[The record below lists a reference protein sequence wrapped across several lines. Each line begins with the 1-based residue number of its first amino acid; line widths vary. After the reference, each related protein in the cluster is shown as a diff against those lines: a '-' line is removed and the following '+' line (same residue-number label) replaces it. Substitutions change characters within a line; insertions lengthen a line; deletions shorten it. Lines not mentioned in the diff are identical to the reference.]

1 MVRRIIVDNPNLN
14 RNEVTLIED
23 KADAGS
29 TTMNVQSTQEFVS
42 GDLILIGLP
51 SSETAE
57 VRIVDTIISSTSISV
72 TVSTSF
78 LHDRDE
84 PLLKLDFDQLKIY
97 RSTDN
102 GSTFPLLATL
112 NLDYNSPQNGTE
124 YIDTAG
130 TQAYIYRYSFYNSQ
144 TTIESAISQDIK
156 QPKHIGYITVDEFK
170 AQTGIKVHD
179 DLVREAILIGATN
192 IRRELYVPRI
202 YRTQN
207 ADTEHFL
214 AVEKHFTFADSDL
227 SNTPIDKDDFY
238 AFEEDPIAVNGIPG
252 ARTDITSD
260 ITGVDIDRQVI
271 TFSTDRPT
279 SGKQLVIIWHETWE
293 KLKFDDSIQSD
304 VSGYLRYSNTTL
316 KRINKLYAVNYIF
329 ENVPYHTLQRGVS
342 SWTLN
347 GVSIPFDYD
356 AMQKVIEDNQKRIRQ
371 IYDSLEMPYMR
382 FTTYGGRE
390 RERVDLRQF
399 MSTLSWRYT

>member
-1 MVRRIIVDNPNLN
+1 MVRRIIVDNPNLD

-23 KADAGS
+23 KVDAGVTS
-29 TTMNVQSTQEFVS
+29 FNVQSTEQFSS

-57 VRIVDTIISSTSISV
+57 VRIVDTIISATSISV

-78 LHDRDE
+78 PHDRDE

-102 GSTFPLLATL
+102 GSTYPLLATI
-112 NLDYNSPQNGTE
+112 NLDYNSPQNTTE
-124 YIDTAG
+124 YFDATG
-130 TQAYIYRYSFYNSQ
+130 TQAYIYRYSFFNSE
-144 TTIESAISQDIK
+144 TSTESTVSQDIK
-156 QPKHIGYITVDEFK
+156 QPTHIGYITVDEFK

-179 DLVREAILIGATN
+179 DLIREAIAIGAMD

-202 YRTQN
+202 YRTQI
-207 ADTEHFL
+207 ATDEHFL
-214 AVEKHFTFADSDL
+214 AVEKHFTFADTNL
-227 SNTPIDKDDFY
+227 SNTPIDKFDFY
-238 AFEEDPIAVNGIPG
+238 AYEEDPIPANNVPG

-260 ITGVDIDRQVI
+260 ITAVDIDRQTV
-271 TFSTDRPT
+271 TFSTDRPS

-293 KLKFDDSIQSD
+293 KLKFDDSIQGD
-304 VSGYLRYSNTTL
+304 VSGIIRYSNNTL
-316 KRINKLYAVNYIF
+316 KQVNKLYAVNYIF

-342 SWTLN
+342 NWTLN

-356 AMQKVIEDNQKRIRQ
+356 AMQKVIEDNRKRIRQ
-371 IYDSLEMPYMR
+371 IYDSLEMPFMR
-382 FTTYGGRE
+382 FTTAGGHE
-390 RERVDLRQF
+390 RERVDLKNF
-399 MSTLSWRYT
+399 VASLTWRYK

>member
-1 MVRRIIVDNPNLN
+1 MVRRIIVDNPSLD
-14 RNEVTLIED
+14 RNEVTLFED

-29 TTMNVQSTQEFVS
+29 TTFNVQSTENFSS

-51 SSETAE
+51 SSENAE
-57 VRIVDTIISSTSISV
+57 VREVDTIVSSTSVSV

-78 LHDRDE
+78 PHDRDE
-84 PLLKLDFDQLKIY
+84 PLLKLEFDQLRLY

-102 GSTFPLLATL
+102 GSTFPSLATV
-112 NLDYNSPQNGTE
+112 NIDYNSPQNTTE
-124 YIDTAG
+124 YVDTTG
-130 TQAYIYRYSFYNSQ
+130 TQSYIYRYDFYNSK
-144 TTIESAISQDIK
+144 TTTASAISQNIK

-179 DLVREAILIGATN
+179 DLIREAIAIGATN

-202 YRTQN
+202 YKTQN
-207 ADTEHFL
+207 AADEHFL
-214 AVEKHFTFADSDL
+214 PVEKHFTFADTDL
-227 SNTPIDKDDFY
+227 SNTPIDENDFY
-238 AFEEDPIAVNGIPG
+238 AFEEDPVTQDNVPG

-260 ITGVDIDRQVI
+260 ITAVDIDRQTV
-271 TFSTDRPT
+271 TFSTDRPS

-293 KLKFDDSIQSD
+293 KLKFDDSVQSD
-304 VSGYLRYSNTTL
+304 VSGLIRFSNITL

-347 GVSIPFDYD
+347 GVSIPFDYPT
-356 AMQKVIEDNQKRIRQ
+356 MQQVIEDNNKRIRK
-371 IYDSLEMPYMR
+371 IYDSLDMPYMR

-390 RERVDLRQF
+390 RERVDLRNF
-399 MSTLSWRYT
+399 VSTLSWRYQ